1 MRPFFIVTRHP
12 DLLLGERPNI
22 IANKYKAFCMVDSK
36 WPFKIND
43 SKGDDVE
50 FLLFRPLSTIK
61 TYMSNKISY
70 LLLILM
76 AGNSLFHSPNPDKPE
91 QIAAKAPGK

>member
-1 MRPFFIVTRHP
+1 MF
-12 DLLLGERPNI
+12 
-22 IANKYKAFCMVDSK
+22 DSK

-50 FLLFRPLSTIK
+50 FLLFRLLSTIK

-76 AGNSLFHSPNPDKPE
+76 AGNSPFHPPNPGKPE